1 MGAVGSDAVSVVK
14 PLDGS
19 EVFTVLTVVPIGG
32 GATVVGGMPGMSL
45 GGAGAEGSADGT

>member
-19 EVFTVLTVVPIGG
+19 DVSVVLTVVPTAGE
-32 GATVVGGMPGMSL
+32 ATVVGGTPGTPV
-45 GGAGAEGSADGT
+45 GGVGAEGSTGGT